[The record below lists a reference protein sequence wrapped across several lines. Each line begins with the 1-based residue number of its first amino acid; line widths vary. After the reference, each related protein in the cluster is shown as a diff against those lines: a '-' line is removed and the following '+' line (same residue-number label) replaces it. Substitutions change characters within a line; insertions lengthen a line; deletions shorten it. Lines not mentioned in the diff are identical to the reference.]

1 MTHNKLR
8 SSDILLNISQCTHDK
23 EYFTYNELVA
33 LLGDRA
39 FGIVMLFF
47 ALPSAL
53 PFSSIPGV
61 SFVFSIPIVLCT
73 IQIILART
81 RFWLPQM
88 IGKKTVMRKTI
99 NKVITT
105 ALPYLKKLEHWLK
118 PRYLFMTSRFM
129 EVINGLLILI
139 LAICLMLPIPF
150 SNFIFSGLIIVVSLG
165 IIERD
170 GLFIAL
176 GYILTAIYFHFMYL
190 LIMTAIKQFL

>member
-81 RFWLPQM
+81 RFWLPQ
-88 IGKKTVMRKTI
+88 KH
-99 NKVITT
+99 
-105 ALPYLKKLEHWLK
+105 P
-118 PRYLFMTSRFM
+118 
-129 EVINGLLILI
+129 
-139 LAICLMLPIPF
+139 
-150 SNFIFSGLIIVVSLG
+150 
-165 IIERD
+165 
-170 GLFIAL
+170 
-176 GYILTAIYFHFMYL
+176 
-190 LIMTAIKQFL
+190 

>member
-88 IGKKTVMRKTI
+88 IGKKRVMRKTI